1 MYYVIG
7 KDNCSWCDKAKRML
21 EKDHTAYVYKN
32 LSTMT
37 ESKQEM
43 YKRFIKEELSMTTVP
58 VIFQMIGAS
67 TDLEDHLNE

>member
-7 KDNCSWCDKAKRML
+7 KDNCSWCDNAKELL
-21 EKDHTAYVYKN
+21 EKNHTAYVYKN

-58 VIFQMIGAS
+58 VIFQMIGTS
-67 TDLEDHLNE
+67 LDLEDHLNE

>member
-7 KDNCSWCDKAKRML
+7 KDNCSWCDKAKKML

-58 VIFQMIGAS
+58 VIFQMIGTS
-67 TDLEDHLNE
+67 LDLKDHLNE

>member
-58 VIFQMIGAS
+58 VIFQMIGTS
-67 TDLEDHLNE
+67 LDLEDHLNE

>member
-7 KDNCSWCDKAKRML
+7 KDNCSWCDKAKKML

-58 VIFQMIGAS
+58 VIFQMIGTS
-67 TDLEDHLNE
+67 LDLEDHLNE

>member
-1 MYYVIG
+1 MYYIIG
-7 KDNCSWCDKAKRML
+7 KDNCSWCDNSKKLL
-21 EKDHTAYVYKN
+21 EKNHTAYVYKN

-58 VIFQMIGAS
+58 VIFKMIGTS
-67 TDLEDHLNE
+67 LDLEDHLNE

>member
-1 MYYVIG
+1 MG
-7 KDNCSWCDKAKRML
+7 
-21 EKDHTAYVYKN
+21 
-32 LSTMT
+32 
-37 ESKQEM
+37 EM

>member
-7 KDNCSWCDKAKRML
+7 KDNCSWCDNAKRIL
-21 EKDHTAYVYKN
+21 EKNHTAYVYKN

-43 YKRFIKEELSMTTVP
+43 YKRFIKEILSMTTVP
-58 VIFQMIGAS
+58 VIFQMIGTS
-67 TDLEDHLNE
+67 LDLEDHLNE

>member
-7 KDNCSWCDKAKRML
+7 KDNCSWCDNAKRIL
-21 EKDHTAYVYKN
+21 EKNHTAYVYKN

-37 ESKQEM
+37 ENKQEM

>member
-1 MYYVIG
+1 MYYIIG
-7 KDNCSWCDKAKRML
+7 KDNCSWCDKAKKLL
-21 EKDHTAYVYKN
+21 EENHTAYVYKN

-58 VIFQMIGAS
+58 VVFQMIGTS
-67 TDLEDHLNE
+67 LDLEDHLNG

>member
-37 ESKQEM
+37 ETKQEM

-58 VIFQMIGAS
+58 VIFQMIGTS
-67 TDLEDHLNE
+67 LDLEDHLNE